1 MRNLLLSLSL
11 VVLTSGAALAQDK
24 EFKRYD
30 GGSPKRQAL
39 EGKAALPFSGKD
51 WFNTGGK
58 DLDWKALRGKVVV
71 LDFWAHW

>member
-1 MRNLLLSLSL
+1 MRNVIFSLALACLASIA
-11 VVLTSGAALAQDK
+11 VLAQDK

-39 EGKAALPFSGKD
+39 EGKAALPFGGND
-51 WFNTGGK
+51 WFNTAG
-58 DLDWKALRGKVVV
+58 KALNWNSLKGKVVV